1 MPTSGKL
8 REKSDQSLA
17 EHIKKALSTA
27 EAAPKQKHV
36 RACIVYTWDYQS
48 SSNFW
53 ACLRMQPVLTDQV
66 VCYKALITIHKVLVG
81 GPHIVLGEALGQANF
96 FESCIRQH
104 GSVTLGYGYGPL
116 IQAYC
121 EFLLAKLEF
130 HRTHP
135 EFTGNFDYEE
145 YVSLKGVSNLDEGY
159 QTIERLMELAERVD
173 RFQRTVFIN
182 VRPMIQNECRIASLV
197 PLVEES
203 YGIYK
208 FITSM
213 LSAMHLC
220 VESADPLV
228 PLVERYNGQ
237 FWALKK
243 FYGEC
248 ETLRY
253 LTSLIE
259 IPKLPDQPPSFGLGG
274 PDAGKRPS
282 AQQER
287 TPPPA
292 AVPKPKSPLPSL
304 RRAESADLLGD
315 LDDSDVDSS
324 SLDISRPQSGG
335 TGLEQLHTHTVTT
348 VPVVDEQTLAALRQ
362 AQSQVTSL
370 SQQFQEALQRHQH
383 DQGLLQQYDEQL
395 RLTRQQL
402 EQMAAMQAD
411 NTTGMAMSSS
421 REIADLSEQVR
432 QWRSKYEAMA
442 REAAKWK
449 AKYEGMAALY
459 QQLRSEH
466 LEALSKLR
474 DLQAERDSSDAARAA
489 AAKAEQDMAAS
500 LGDRLAEELLRVSQA
515 IEAAAQRL
523 ESMRADPS
531 LSKLSSLNAAVHS
544 AIVDGAATITTAIG
558 NLIRYAIKTQAEI
571 VAAGKGSG
579 TPDAFYRKHSQ
590 WTNGLISAAQAV
602 AAATMTLVETADGVI
617 RGTRGL
623 QHLVAASNSVAAAT
637 MQLVTASRVKA
648 PVSSQAQPLLET
660 AAKAVTDANRRLVDS
675 ATSAIG
681 IQGSE
686 QTETDVLPSD
696 PFSIKVEEL
705 ERQARVLALEKE
717 LSLARNDLV
726 SLRKAAYSRSDE
738 ATPIHGSTGKDPS
751 PSGGEGLLGGETSR
765 RKGSTS
771 ASASDCKSPVSP
783 GSPILAAGAVT
794 ERSLIAD
801 EDLQI

>member
-27 EAAPKQKHV
+27 ETAPKQKHV

-48 SSNFW
+48 SANFW
-53 ACLRMQPVLTDQV
+53 AYLRMQPVLTDQV
-66 VCYKALITIHKVLVG
+66 VCYKALITIHKLLVG

-96 FESCIRQH
+96 FESCMRQH

-220 VESADPLV
+220 VESGDPLV
-228 PLVERYNGQ
+228 PLVERYNAQ

-253 LTSLIE
+253 LTSLVE
-259 IPKLPDQPPSFGLGG
+259 IPKLPDQPPSFDLGG
-274 PDAGKRPS
+274 PDAGKRQITP
-282 AQQER
+282 QER
-287 TPPPA
+287 PLPA
-292 AVPKPKSPLPSL
+292 AAPKPKSPPPSL
-304 RRAESADLLGD
+304 RRTESADLLGD

-324 SLDISRPQSGG
+324 SLDISRSRAGS

-348 VPVVDEQTLAALRQ
+348 VPVVDEHTLTALKQ
-362 AQSQVTSL
+362 AQLQVTSL
-370 SQQFQEALQRHQH
+370 SQQLQEALQRHQQ

-402 EQMAAMQAD
+402 EQMAAMQMDASATIS
-411 NTTGMAMSSS
+411 NA
-421 REIADLSEQVR
+421 REIADLSEQVQ
-432 QWRSKYEAMA
+432 QWKTKYEAMA
-442 REAAKWK
+442 KEAAKWK

-489 AAKAEQDMAAS
+489 AAQAEQDMTAS

-523 ESMRADPS
+523 DSMRADPS
-531 LSKLSSLNAAVHS
+531 LAKLSSLNAAVHS

-558 NLIRYAIKTQAEI
+558 NLIRYAIQTQAEI

-617 RGTRGL
+617 KGTHGL

-681 IQGSE
+681 AQGGES
-686 QTETDVLPSD
+686 TGMETLPSD

-717 LSLARNDLV
+717 LSLARNDLA
-726 SLRKAAYSRSDE
+726 SLRKAAYSRTDE
-738 ATPIHGSTGKDPS
+738 AKPIHGNSKGS
-751 PSGGEGLLGGETSR
+751 IGSGGESVTGGETSER
-765 RKGSTS
+765 TRPTSAS
-771 ASASDCKSPVSP
+771 ASASDCKSPITP
-783 GSPILAAGAVT
+783 GSPIIAGASA
-794 ERSLIAD
+794 EGPLIAD

>member
-1 MPTSGKL
+1 MPTSGRV

-27 EAAPKQKHV
+27 ETAPKQKHV

-48 SSNFW
+48 SANFW
-53 ACLRMQPVLTDQV
+53 AYLRMQPVLTDQV

-81 GPHIVLGEALGQANF
+81 GPHIVLGEALGQASF
-96 FESCIRQH
+96 FESCMRQH
-104 GSVTLGYGYGPL
+104 GSITLGYGYGPL

-182 VRPMIQNECRIASLV
+182 VRPMAQNECRIASLV

-248 ETLRY
+248 EMLRY
-253 LTSLIE
+253 LTSLVE
-259 IPKLPDQPPSFGLGG
+259 IPKLPEQPPSFDLGG
-274 PDAGKRPS
+274 PDAGKRQS
-282 AQQER
+282 VTREK
-287 TPPPA
+287 PPA
-292 AVPKPKSPLPSL
+292 VVEKPKSPPPVK
-304 RRAESADLLGD
+304 RVESANLLGD
-315 LDDSDVDSS
+315 LDDSDADSS
-324 SLDISRPQSGG
+324 SLDTSRSRSGS

-348 VPVVDEQTLAALRQ
+348 VPIVDEQAMAALRQ
-362 AQSQVTSL
+362 AQMQVASL
-370 SQQFQEALQRHQH
+370 SQQLQEALQRHQQ

-395 RLTRQQL
+395 RMARQQL
-402 EQMAAMQAD
+402 EQMAAMQMTAGA
-411 NTTGMAMSSS
+411 TIPGPEA
-421 REIADLSEQVR
+421 IADLNEQLR
-432 QWRSKYEAMA
+432 QWRAKYEAMA

-459 QQLRSEH
+459 QQLRTEH
-466 LEALSKLR
+466 LEALAKLK
-474 DLQAERDSSDAARAA
+474 DLQTERDSSDAARAA
-489 AAKAEQDMAAS
+489 AARAEQDMAAS

-523 ESMRADPS
+523 ESMRTDPS
-531 LSKLSSLNAAVHS
+531 LARLSSLNAAVHS

-579 TPDAFYRKHSQ
+579 TPDAFYRQHSQ

-617 RGTRGL
+617 KGTHGL
-623 QHLVAASNSVAAAT
+623 QHLVAASNAVAAAT

-648 PVSSQAQPLLET
+648 PASSQAQPLLET

-681 IQGSE
+681 TQGSGQAE
-686 QTETDVLPSD
+686 TEALPSG
-696 PFSIKVEEL
+696 PFAIKVEEL
-705 ERQARVLALEKE
+705 ERQARVLALEQE
-717 LSLARNDLV
+717 LSLARNNLAT
-726 SLRKAAYSRSDE
+726 LRRAAYSRTDDKKTND
-738 ATPIHGSTGKDPS
+738 A
-751 PSGGEGLLGGETSR
+751 GG
-765 RKGSTS
+765 
-771 ASASDCKSPVSP
+771 KSPVSEL
-783 GSPILAAGAVT
+783 ILADEADGSKRSGSASGSRSPVAVSSFT
-794 ERSLIAD
+794 VAASAEQSLMAD